1 MGGGGEVNGGGGV
14 GRGRYTNQK
23 VISLIPGELS
33 NDSAR

>member
-1 MGGGGEVNGGGGV
+1 MCGGGGGEWGGGV